1 MLLMTAFAL
10 AAVQPAQPAPKADV
24 PGFGLPADKK
34 TYLPVHTLLS
44 EAVQK
49 ELKFTDEQ
57 TTAATTIQADLE
69 RQVAAADKLPTAAQ
83 VRAYTELAKKTDQAV
98 DALLKADQ
106 KRRFREIVW
115 QVIEHATGPLAMA
128 NNPAFAKELGLT
140 DAQKRTAAKIVKDRE
155 AAILAAK
162 KGPRDPGG
170 VGGNPGGAGGNPG
183 GAGVAKLTP
192 QQLEEIR
199 EKHDALL
206 MAALTDGQ
214 KRKWD
219 EVTGQPFLHKIEM
232 PGGGAFA
239 PPVPKK

>member
-10 AAVQPAQPAPKADV
+10 AAVQPAQPAPKAEV

-34 TYLPVHTLLS
+34 SYLPVHTLLS

-69 RQVAAADKLPTAAQ
+69 RQVAAADKLATAAQ
-83 VRAYTELAKKTDQAV
+83 VRAYTELAKKTDQAI

-106 KRRFREIVW
+106 KRRFREIAW
-115 QVIEHATGPLAMA
+115 QVIEHANGPLAMA

-140 DAQKRTAAKIVKDRE
+140 DAQKRTVAKIVKDRE
-155 AAILAAK
+155 AAILVAK

-170 VGGNPGGAGGNPG
+170 VGGNPGGAG
-183 GAGVAKLTP
+183 AAKFTP

-219 EVTGQPFLHKIEM
+219 EVTGQPFLHKIVM